1 MAAPDLVTHPIHLG
15 LGATAEVEPAF
26 RGGLDWYAAY
36 ATRHAGDGREGR
48 LVSMHAF
55 AHPWNVWEMHP
66 HGTEVVL
73 CVSGR
78 LVLHQ
83 ERPDG
88 RRETIA
94 LNAGQYAIN
103 PPGVW
108 HTADVDEPAAAVFI
122 TAGLGTEH
130 RPR

>member
-15 LGATAEVEPAF
+15 TGASAEVEPAF

-36 ATRHAGDGREGR
+36 EARHASDGPEGR

-55 AHPWNVWEMHP
+55 AHPWTAWEMHP
-66 HGTEVVL
+66 IGAEVVL

-78 LVLHQ
+78 LVLIQ
-83 ERPDG
+83 ERSDG
-88 RRETIA
+88 TSERIA

-108 HTADVDEPAAAVFI
+108 HTADVEEPATAVFI
-122 TAGLGTEH
+122 TPGAGTRH